1 MGKNR
6 FMSLLWLRWQFIM
19 SNKFL
24 LFVVISPIFDIAL
37 FANLLGFDDNSG
49 FIGMGL
55 NMIYSITAGSFI
67 ATMIS
72 EEKEK
77 KNLKTLILSGVKQ
90 WEYILSVIFFQYF
103 FL

>member
-1 MGKNR
+1 M
-6 FMSLLWLRWQFIM
+6 
-19 SNKFL
+19 
-24 LFVVISPIFDIAL
+24 ISPIFDIAL
-37 FANLLGFDDNSG
+37 FVNLLGFDDNSG

-77 KNLKTLILSGVKQ
+77 KRKI
-90 WEYILSVIFFQYF
+90 
-103 FL
+103 